1 MRKKFGEKRLFPYLC
16 GIYRY
21 DMKSTDKLILIFILL
36 LTVFFQGSAYGE
48 GRKLFRQITAADG
61 LSDNSAQAIK
71 CTYSGRMTIMVQGDV
86 NFYDGAI
93 FAQINSDDDVRYR
106 LDDYHGR
113 YRLYFDNNHHLWS
126 KGTEGLLCINL
137 VTEKSFTSTDS
148 VLATYGATSRVNDMF
163 VDVNGDVW
171 LSMDNYVYCQK
182 YGHKIPLLK
191 NQNLLDIEVYDKKY
205 LVLFYTGGILACYDL
220 KTGHRL
226 YQNRAYS
233 VDDAKVYN
241 RNCIQ
246 LLHENG
252 FYVIYN
258 AEDGSVLLHYDMAA
272 KKWTEIM
279 RSERILNNMVA
290 HEGKLYISSDL
301 GYFTYEFKSG
311 EVNYYKSLR
320 LRNGR
325 RLETDINVIEFDL
338 QGGMWIGTEM
348 RGMLYC
354 SPLNLSVH
362 LISSTAPEAAEYI
375 DMMKP
380 LKSTIT
386 DFKGKKANT
395 MYVDSRGWSWVATS
409 NGLQLYMSP
418 KDDPVIYSRTNG
430 LLNNI
435 VHAIVEDNYH
445 NIWASTSYGIACIH
459 IENGKVKQVFYLGP
473 DDNVP
478 NETFLDAKAIK
489 MSDGRIVMQSLDHV
503 VVIDPADFVSFFNQ
517 KPYVM
522 YPKLNKLL
530 VNGIDVSAG
539 DKVAGDVVLERAI
552 TRTKVIDLSYEQNS
566 ISMTFSAQ
574 NYARPMK
581 TFYRVRI
588 KELDDEW
595 VDYSYFNSNGL
606 VDRRGQLHLPLS
618 NLQPGTYNVE
628 LLCSVVEGQYVGEVY
643 TWVVNVHQP
652 WWRTTGL
659 IALFGLILLV
669 LVILNALIFNRNT
682 RLKMKRNTEEGDVIS
697 RIKSFVDR
705 CDSYSNEK
713 LAPTQEEIYGTD
725 IESRINLS
733 NDFVDVMLKIIPYV
747 HERKGRSFS
756 MHMLASATGMDV
768 IGLYEMISEN
778 IHKSP
783 RVLIR
788 FMRID
793 EVAEQLRTTDKS
805 VEEIAS
811 DCGFVSPNYMIAKF
825 YHRFKMTPLEYR
837 EELGR

>member
-1 MRKKFGEKRLFPYLC
+1 
-16 GIYRY
+16 
-21 DMKSTDKLILIFILL
+21 MKSTDKLILIFILL
-36 LTVFFQGSAYGE
+36 LSILSQSNAYGE
-48 GRKLFRQITAADG
+48 ERKLFRQITAADG

-71 CTYSGRMTIMVQGDV
+71 CTYSGRMTIVVQGDI
-86 NFYDGAI
+86 NFYDGAN
-93 FAQINSDDDVRYR
+93 FAQINSDEDVRYR
-106 LDDYHGR
+106 LDDYQGR
-113 YRLYFDNNHHLWS
+113 YRLYYDNNHHLWL
-126 KGTEGLLCINL
+126 KGSDGLLCINL
-137 VTEKSFTSTDS
+137 VTEHSFTNLDS
-148 VLATYGATSRVNDMF
+148 ILATYGAKSRVNDMF
-163 VDVNGDVW
+163 VDMNGDVW
-171 LSMDNYVYCQK
+171 LSMNNHIYCHK
-182 YGHKIPLLK
+182 YNHKIPLLK
-191 NQNLLDIEVYDKKY
+191 THNLQDIEVYDKKY
-205 LVLFYTGGILACYDL
+205 LMMFYNGGILVCYDL

-226 YQNRAYS
+226 YQSNAYS
-233 VDDAKVYN
+233 ADDAKVYN

-246 LLHENG
+246 LLYKNG

-258 AEDGSVLLHYDMAA
+258 AEEGSVLLHYNMDTR
-272 KKWTEIM
+272 KWSEIM
-279 RSERILNNMVA
+279 RSERILNNMVV
-290 HEGKLYISSDL
+290 HDGKLYIPSDL
-301 GYFTYEFKSG
+301 GYFTYKLDSG
-311 EVNYYKSLR
+311 EINYYKALR

-338 QGGMWIGTEM
+338 QGGMWIGTEA
-348 RGMLYC
+348 RGLLYN
-354 SPLNLSVH
+354 SPLNISVH
-362 LISSTAPEAAEYI
+362 LLSSTDPEAMEYI
-375 DMMKP
+375 EMMKP

-386 DFKGKKANT
+386 EFKGRKANT

-418 KDDPVIYSRTNG
+418 KNDPIVFSRTNG

-445 NIWASTSYGIACIH
+445 NIWASTSFGIACIH
-459 IENGKVKQVFYLGP
+459 IENGKVKQVFYLGT

-478 NETFLDAKAIK
+478 NETFLDAKALK
-489 MSDGRIVMQSLDHV
+489 LPDGKIVMQSLDHV
-503 VVIDPADFVSFFNQ
+503 VVIDPSDFLHFFNQ

-522 YPKLNKLL
+522 YPKMNKLL

-539 DKVAGDVVLERAI
+539 DKIAGDIVLEKAI
-552 TRTKVIDLSYEQNS
+552 TRTKVIDLNYEQNS

-581 TFYRVRI
+581 TFYRVRV
-588 KELDDEW
+588 KELNDEW
-595 VDYSYFNSNGL
+595 FDYSYFNSNGL
-606 VDRRGQLHLPLS
+606 VDRKGQLHLPLS
-618 NLQPGTYNVE
+618 NLQPGTYHVE
-628 LLCSVVEGQYVGEVY
+628 LLSSVVDGQYVGEIY
-643 TWVVNVHQP
+643 EWIINVHQP

-659 IALFGLILLV
+659 IALFGLLV
-669 LVILNALIFNRNT
+669 LVLVVLNTIIFNRNT
-682 RLKMKRNTEEGDVIS
+682 RLKMKRNSEESDVIS

-725 IESRINLS
+725 LESRINLS

-747 HERKGRSFS
+747 HERKGRPFS
-756 MHMLASATGMDV
+756 MHMLANATDMDV

-793 EVAEQLRTTDKS
+793 EVAEQLRTSDKT
-805 VEEIAS
+805 VEEIAA

-825 YHRFKMTPLEYR
+825 YHRFKMTPREYR
-837 EELGR
+837 EELGQ